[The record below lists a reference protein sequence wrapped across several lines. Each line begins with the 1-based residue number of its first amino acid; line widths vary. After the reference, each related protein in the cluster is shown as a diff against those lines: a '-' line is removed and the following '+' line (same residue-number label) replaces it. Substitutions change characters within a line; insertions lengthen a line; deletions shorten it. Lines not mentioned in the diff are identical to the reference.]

1 MKNIKTYDFPFN
13 YLVYEKFFEKKDIKY
28 ILKMKKIFYKYSE
41 NVQEKLKNK
50 KISNKRNILRFIDKN
65 KIQFSKNKDIIK
77 LSSKVK
83 KAIKEKFDKSFFRS
97 LNIDHTLLKKG
108 SYNISICWDK
118 PGYSAKPHTDTKR
131 KIWSG
136 ILYLFGNGKI
146 DTGTTI
152 LIKKKKKYKKFI
164 KVKAKTNRLFAFKRS
179 PISFHSVEKSDS
191 NRVIILINF
200 NYKNKHFK

>member
-1 MKNIKTYDFPFN
+1 M
-13 YLVYEKFFEKKDIKY
+13 
-28 ILKMKKIFYKYSE
+28 
-41 NVQEKLKNK
+41 
-50 KISNKRNILRFIDKN
+50 
-65 KIQFSKNKDIIK
+65 
-77 LSSKVK
+77 
-83 KAIKEKFDKSFFRS
+83 
-97 LNIDHTLLKKG
+97 LKKG

>member
-1 MKNIKTYDFPFN
+1 MKSS
-13 YLVYEKFFEKKDIKY
+13 LKKDIKY

-97 LNIDHTLLKKG
+97 LNIDHTLLKKDLTI
-108 SYNISICWDK
+108 YR
-118 PGYSAKPHTDTKR
+118 YA
-131 KIWSG
+131 G
-136 ILYLFGNGKI
+136 INLVIAQNLIRIQKEKYGVVFCIYLEMVKL
-146 DTGTTI
+146 I
-152 LIKKKKKYKKFI
+152 LEQRY
-164 KVKAKTNRLFAFKRS
+164 
-179 PISFHSVEKSDS
+179 
-191 NRVIILINF
+191 
-200 NYKNKHFK
+200 